1 MRELWLASTHAHT
14 SSYRHIETTTNTS
27 SSSVH
32 TTLAVFTAYCER
44 SFTDTVNRRRFLA
57 DNTVKIV
64 VRRKTTVSKTR
75 VFLADETNCY
85 ENTARMHHAVSKKKA
100 RATHYIRSSAIAE
113 RPRDAS
119 CQFKSCQLSRNSAE
133 TTGTTSPEPSISCR

>member
-1 MRELWLASTHAHT
+1 VRELWLASTHAHT

-85 ENTARMHHAVSKKKA
+85 ENTARMHHAVSKKRMKLELHDCKTT
-100 RATHYIRSSAIAE
+100 ATHGRLAH
-113 RPRDAS
+113 AS
-119 CQFKSCQLSRNSAE
+119 VFILSQLLVFLQAANI
-133 TTGTTSPEPSISCR
+133 T